1 MADQS
6 IPASTAIVLVTGS
19 GRSGTSSLAGSLK
32 RLGLHV
38 PQPEVPAKSS
48 NERGFY
54 EPQWVIDF
62 HKRHLAELALHNI
75 DSRPQAVRMMADLL
89 ADGSVEQELRDWLS
103 GQLAHPQIVI
113 KDPHAFWFAAAWRGA
128 ADDLGADLRLLTALR
143 HPAEVVGSRKLAYQQ
158 QETEALRRVKET
170 SNIAGWV
177 HAALLTEQ
185 AGRGRTRAFIRYP
198 DLIAD
203 WRPALTRAGDQLD
216 LTYEGDLS
224 PGGHHEVDDFL
235 DSTMRRSTLTWD
247 DVTVPTAL
255 RDMADEV
262 WQLVGGMVDRP
273 DDGAASERL
282 DEIHAAYDEMYE
294 HAVAT
299 VYDHT
304 HAEVV
309 LAERANRAE
318 IARLKQALRRQ
329 RRRVEELEAQE
340 AARPSTVRR
349 VLRRFRRGRPG

>member
-1 MADQS
+1 MADEQ
-6 IPASTAIVLVTGS
+6 STAPPAVVLVTGS

-38 PQPEVPAKSS
+38 PQPEVPPKSS

-75 DSRPQAVRMMADLL
+75 DSRPQAVRMMAELL
-89 ADGSVEQELRDWLS
+89 ADGTVEQELRTWLA
-103 GQLAHPQIVI
+103 GQLGHPQLVI

-128 ADDLGADLRLLTALR
+128 AQELGADLRVLTALR

-158 QETEALRRVKET
+158 QETEELRRVKET

-185 AGRGRTRAFIRYP
+185 AGRGLRRSFISYP

-203 WRPALTRAGDQLD
+203 WRPALTLVGEQLD
-216 LTYEGDLS
+216 LTYEGDVS

-235 DSTMRRSTLTWD
+235 DSGMRRSTLTWD
-247 DVTVPTAL
+247 DVTVPVAL
-255 RDMADEV
+255 REMADEV
-262 WQLVGGMVDRP
+262 WQLVGGMVGAP
-273 DDGAASERL
+273 DDPAASQRL

-294 HAVAT
+294 YAVAT

-309 LAERANRAE
+309 VAERTNRAE

-329 RRRVEELEAQE
+329 RGLVDELRAQESRPGAARRVM
-340 AARPSTVRR
+340 RR
-349 VLRRFRRGRPG
+349 LRRGRPG